1 MDGLNSTSLT
11 SNNYVQTQLGTKL
24 NSSSYTA
31 SDVLTKIKTVDGSG
45 SGLDADTL
53 DGLNS
58 TSLASNNYIQDR
70 LDTKATNTYV
80 NSTFTSNNY
89 IDGRFTSNN
98 FVKAVF
104 TSNNYVDNQ
113 LNTRIGIRATN
124 TYVQSTFTSNSFAVD
139 TFSSNAYMRDHVATE
154 VAAIVNSAPAALD
167 TLNELAAALGDD
179 PNFATTVS
187 NQIGIRA
194 TNTYVN
200 STFTSNSY
208 VDDQLNARIGI
219 RATNTYVN
227 STFTSNNYVDG
238 RFASNNYVKAV
249 FSSNNYNQATYGSN
263 NYNAATYPS
272 ISGTPANDRIAV
284 WTGAST
290 LEGDT
295 SLKWDGSQ
303 LLLNA
308 STTESR
314 NIEVGK
320 NRTGNGYAFIDFIG
334 DATYTDYGLRMLRG
348 NGGPNTDSTI
358 SHRGTGSLIITAND
372 AGNIELHTSSS
383 PRAIVAANGNV
394 GIGTTSPS
402 KELEVNGTITD
413 DVSDVRTPRQSNLTG
428 ASDHNLTNEGVY
440 MVDAAS
446 TFSQIIIG
454 TGATLTAGTIMTI
467 YNNRS
472 TSVTISRGSIPNMRN
487 AADGD
492 YTNYATLTLG
502 RNSVTTV
509 TMFNNALIVLTGTS
523 IT

>member
-1 MDGLNSTSLT
+1 
-11 SNNYVQTQLGTKL
+11 
-24 NSSSYTA
+24 
-31 SDVLTKIKTVDGSG
+31 
-45 SGLDADTL
+45 
-53 DGLNS
+53 
-58 TSLASNNYIQDR
+58 
-70 LDTKATNTYV
+70 
-80 NSTFTSNNY
+80 
-89 IDGRFTSNN
+89 
-98 FVKAVF
+98 
-104 TSNNYVDNQ
+104 
-113 LNTRIGIRATN
+113 
-124 TYVQSTFTSNSFAVD
+124 
-139 TFSSNAYMRDHVATE
+139 MRDHVATE

-348 NGGPNTDSTI
+348 NGGPNTNSTI